1 MVQTVGERLILNQL
15 NSYFMA
21 KKNLRSKTK
30 FKIKDVQEAYQD
42 YNSHKEAW
50 NKRKA
55 VCTIIVMIMIPIAS
69 IAAMTSKYSFGDD
82 CEGGDEGIDGL
93 DCSLNR
99 LTFYTCA
106 IGPLVFSGIL
116 VFIQYFR
123 SKNFEIK
130 ASIKLQSLEK
140 ISRFTDIK
148 EHKSSHYI
156 DGGSEERRLL
166 SHVKS
171 ILDEDRETIDEKVEI
186 EAEEE
191 ESENSGPTT
200 IIQFVVIIILA
211 IFVWY
216 HVLTM

>member
-1 MVQTVGERLILNQL
+1 
-15 NSYFMA
+15 MA

-30 FKIKDVQEAYQD
+30 FKIKDIQEAYQD
-42 YNSHKEAW
+42 YNSHKDAW

-55 VCTIIVMIMIPIAS
+55 VSTIIVMILIS
-69 IAAMTSKYSFGDD
+69 IAFIAAISSKYSFGDD
-82 CEGGDEGIDGL
+82 CDGGDNDIGDL
-93 DCSLNR
+93 DCSLNK

-123 SKNFEIK
+123 SKNFETK

-148 EHKSSHYI
+148 EHKSSHYM
-156 DGGSEERRLL
+156 DGRWEERRLL

-171 ILDEDRETIDEKVEI
+171 ILDEDRETIDEKVKI
-186 EAEEE
+186 EDEEE
-191 ESENSGPTT
+191 ESENSEPTT

-211 IFVWY
+211 ILVWY
-216 HVLTM
+216 LVLTM

>member
-1 MVQTVGERLILNQL
+1 
-15 NSYFMA
+15 MA

-30 FKIKDVQEAYQD
+30 FKIKDIQEAYQD
-42 YNSHKEAW
+42 YNSHKDAW

-55 VCTIIVMIMIPIAS
+55 VSTIIVMILIS
-69 IAAMTSKYSFGDD
+69 IAFIAAISSKYSFGDD
-82 CEGGDEGIDGL
+82 CDGGDNDIGDL
-93 DCSLNR
+93 DCSLNK

-106 IGPLVFSGIL
+106 VGPLVFSGIL

-123 SKNFEIK
+123 SKNFEIQ

-148 EHKSSHYI
+148 EHKSSHYM
-156 DGGSEERRLL
+156 DGRWEERRLL

-171 ILDEDRETIDEKVEI
+171 ILDEDRETIDEKVKI
-186 EAEEE
+186 EDEEE
-191 ESENSGPTT
+191 ESENSEPTT

-211 IFVWY
+211 ILVWY
-216 HVLTM
+216 LVLTM